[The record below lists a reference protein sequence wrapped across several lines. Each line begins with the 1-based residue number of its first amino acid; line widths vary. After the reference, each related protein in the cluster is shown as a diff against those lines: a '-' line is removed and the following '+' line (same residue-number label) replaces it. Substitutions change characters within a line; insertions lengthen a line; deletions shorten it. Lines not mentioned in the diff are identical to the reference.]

1 MSVQDL
7 QTELEKAKRQV
18 VTDGYEMSLGEI
30 ASLYKS
36 DELIIAPAYQRL
48 IRWEDSQKTRFVE
61 SILLGLPVPPVF
73 VFQREDG
80 VWELIDGLQRIST
93 ALHLMGVLKV
103 NGDILEPLVLS
114 GTNFLPSLEGMKW
127 SSSEAGDM
135 NVFNTPLQLEIK
147 RARIRVEILR
157 KESDHDAKYELF
169 QRLNTGGSKLSDQ
182 EVRNSVLVMLN
193 EDFFRWVRD
202 RSAKPEFKDSIQ
214 LTSAQEE
221 LAQDNEMLLRFVA
234 YRRSPYVKGLD
245 VNEYLD
251 LAARKLCELTPAVL
265 AEETEIF
272 NWTFELLWATFQG
285 DAFRRWD
292 GSRHTGRSMLAAF
305 DVITLGMAVNRL
317 SIMGF
322 QDDAQRRAW
331 LTDKVRA
338 LWTDQTYATY
348 SGQGVRGTTRLA
360 NLLPFAIDYFQP

>member
-7 QTELEKAKRQV
+7 QTELDKAKRQV

-30 ASLYKS
+30 ASLYKN

-48 IRWEDSQKTRFVE
+48 IRWEESQKTRFVE

-93 ALHLMGVLKV
+93 ALHLMGVLKI
-103 NGDILEPLVLS
+103 NGNLVEPLVLS

-127 SSSEAGDM
+127 SSSNPGDM

-157 KESDHDAKYELF
+157 KESDQDAKYELF

-193 EDFFRWVRD
+193 ENFFQWIRD
-202 RSAKPEFKDSIQ
+202 HSAKREFKETIQ
-214 LTSAQEE
+214 LTSTQEE
-221 LAQDNEMLLRFVA
+221 LAQDNEMVLRFVA
-234 YRRSPYVKGLD
+234 YRRATYTKGLD

-251 LAARKLCELTPAVL
+251 HSARKLSTLTAVEL
-265 AEETEIF
+265 AEESDIF
-272 NWTFELLWATFQG
+272 NWTFDLLWQTFQG

-292 GSRHTGRSMLAAF
+292 GNRHTGRSMLAAF
-305 DVITLGMAVNRL
+305 DVITYGLSENRQAIMAIPN
-317 SIMGF
+317 
-322 QDDAQRRAW
+322 DAERQAW
-331 LTDKVRA
+331 LIDKVHA
-338 LWTDQTYATY
+338 MWADQTYANY
-348 SGQGVRGTTRLA
+348 SGQGVRGTTRMA
-360 NLLPFAIDYFQP
+360 NLLPFALEYFKP

>member
-1 MSVQDL
+1 MSIQDL

-103 NGDILEPLVLS
+103 DGQLVDPLVLS
-114 GTNFLPSLEGMKW
+114 GTNFLPSLEGMKC
-127 SSSEAGDM
+127 SSSQAGDT

-193 EDFFRWVRD
+193 ESFFRWIRD
-202 RSAKPEFKDSIQ
+202 RSAKQEFKNTIQ

-221 LAQDNEMLLRFVA
+221 LAQDNEMVLRFVA
-234 YRRSPYVKGLD
+234 YRRAPYTKGLD

-251 LAARKLCELTPAVL
+251 FAARKLCELTADEL
-265 AEETEIF
+265 ADEADIF
-272 NWTFELLWATFQG
+272 NWTFELLWATFSG

-292 GSRHTGRSMLAAF
+292 GNRHTGRSMLAAF
-305 DVITLGMAVNRL
+305 DVITLGMSVNRQA
-317 SIMGF
+317 IMGIA
-322 QDDAQRRAW
+322 DEAQRHSW
-331 LTDKVRA
+331 LRDKVHA
-338 LWTDQTYATY
+338 LWEHPTYATY

-360 NLLPFAIDYFQP
+360 NLLPFAVDYFRP

>member
-7 QTELEKAKRQV
+7 QAELEKAKRQV

-30 ASLYKS
+30 ASLYKN

-48 IRWEDSQKTRFVE
+48 IRWEESQKTRFVE

-103 NGDILEPLVLS
+103 NGDLVEPLVLS

-127 SSSEAGDM
+127 SSGEAGDM

-157 KESDHDAKYELF
+157 KESDQDAKYELF

-193 EDFFRWVRD
+193 EDFFKWVRE
-202 RSAKPEFKDSIQ
+202 RSANPEFKGTIQ
-214 LTSAQEE
+214 LTPTQEE
-221 LAQDNEMLLRFVA
+221 LAQDNEMVLRFVA
-234 YRRSPYVKGLD
+234 YRRAPYVKGLD

-251 LAARKLCELTPAVL
+251 LAARKLSELTANEL
-265 AEETEIF
+265 AEEKNIF
-272 NWTFELLWATFQG
+272 DWTFGLLWGIFQS
-285 DAFRRWD
+285 DAFKRWD
-292 GSRHTGRSMLAAF
+292 GNRHTGRSMLAAF
-305 DVITLGMAVNRL
+305 DVIAYGIAKNRQAIL
-317 SIMGF
+317 DIPNDQQR
-322 QDDAQRRAW
+322 QDW
-331 LTDKVRA
+331 LVAKVRA
-338 LWTDQTYATY
+338 LWSEQTYANY
-348 SGQGVRGTTRLA
+348 SGQGVRGTTRMA
-360 NLLPFAIDYFQP
+360 NLLPFALEYFQP

>member
-1 MSVQDL
+1 MSAQDL
-7 QTELEKAKRQV
+7 QAELEKAKRQV

-30 ASLYKS
+30 ASLYKNG
-36 DELIIAPAYQRL
+36 ELIIAPAYQRL
-48 IRWEDSQKTRFVE
+48 IRWGESQKTRFVE

-93 ALHLMGVLKV
+93 ALHLMGVLTV
-103 NGDILEPLVLS
+103 NGELMEPLVLS
-114 GTNFLPSLEGMKW
+114 GTNFLPSLEDMKW
-127 SSSEAGDM
+127 SSSDAGDK

-193 EDFFRWVRD
+193 ENFFRWIRD
-202 RSAKPEFKDSIQ
+202 RSTKQEFKDSIQ
-214 LTSAQEE
+214 LTSTQEE
-221 LAQDNEMLLRFVA
+221 LAQDNEMVLRFVA
-234 YRRSPYVKGLD
+234 YRRAPYAKGLD

-251 LAARKLCELTPAVL
+251 LAARKLCDLTAAEL
-265 AEETEIF
+265 AEETDAF
-272 NWTFELLWATFQG
+272 NWTFDLLWKAFSG

-292 GSRHTGRSMLAAF
+292 GNRHTGRSMLAAF
-305 DVITLGMAVNRL
+305 DVITYGMMENRQA
-317 SIMGF
+317 IAAIPT
-322 QDDAQRRAW
+322 DAQRQDW
-331 LTDKVRA
+331 LIAKVHE
-338 LWTDQTYATY
+338 LWANDTYSNY

-360 NLLPFAIDYFQP
+360 NLLPFAVDYFRP